1 MKKIIILIS
10 LFTMVSAL
18 AYSHALGVGLYIPL
32 GGSIPSL
39 YQTDNLNPTA
49 SISPQTSF
57 EVGVIFNPR
66 VTFNVNKL
74 NNVSIGIDVGWY
86 RDTFKFQ
93 TDTKNFTHEFDTVM
107 TGLNFRWN
115 PMLFVLG
122 IGGGVKIPFTGKYWE
137 GNNNIALSA
146 GNFSA
151 RFNNTVIPYVRLYT
165 GIDLF
170 LVSLSLYVNFDIP
183 YYQIKDNLASL
194 GEGYSYPGKLGSVDI
209 GVQLGIHLDIYKFGE
224 EEDEE
229 EERYLY

>member
-1 MKKIIILIS
+1 MKKSIILIS
-10 LFTMVSAL
+10 LFLMISAL
-18 AYSHALGVGLYIPL
+18 SYSHSLGVGLYIPL

-39 YQTDNLNPTA
+39 YQNDNLNPTA
-49 SISPQTSF
+49 SISPQTAF

-66 VTFNVNKL
+66 VTFKVNKY

-93 TDTKNFTHEFDTVM
+93 TDSKNFTHEFDTVM
-107 TGLNFRWN
+107 MGLNFRWN
-115 PMLFVLG
+115 PMLFQLG

-137 GNNNIALSA
+137 GNNNIALSG

-151 RFNNTVIPYVRLYT
+151 RFNNTIIPYVRLYT

-194 GEGYSYPGKLGSVDI
+194 GEGYKYPGKLGSVDV
-209 GVQLGIHLDIYKFGE
+209 GVQVGIHLDIFKFGE
-224 EEDEE
+224 EAEE
-229 EERYLY
+229 EAYTYY